1 MSEENQNQGEVVEL
15 EEEIKTEN
23 EGIQISD
30 DVVAVIAGVAVSE
43 VPGVAG
49 MAGGFAGGITEVLSG
64 KKNLAKGIKV
74 EVEGTKAKIDVNIIV
89 EYGSRI
95 PDVAFEIQNRVK
107 KAVEN
112 MTGLNVEEVNVH
124 VQGVNTD
131 SAKGENKQE
140 EVSESE
146 VENEE
151 NKWKSEWIS
160 LAFLKVTSSEFLILS
175 KIFPETVVK
184 KKRYWYTYSTKKLGG
199 IEMKILEKITLIIYS
214 NIMLIL
220 SIILSLL
227 VFGWLDIGLV
237 GDIVTKIV
245 IGETSGK
252 IVLGLSVIFILLSIK
267 CIFFDSTSR
276 EQIKERQGVLLE
288 NESGKLMISKET
300 IENLVNSVALNFQS
314 AEDVTTRVVLD
325 KENNVQVFVNLIV
338 NEEAIIKD
346 LSANLQ
352 ARIKEK
358 VKTATDLEVKEVNIT
373 VKKVAPTQQIEK

>member
-1 MSEENQNQGEVVEL
+1 MLGY
-15 EEEIKTEN
+15 I
-23 EGIQISD
+23 
-30 DVVAVIAGVAVSE
+30 
-43 VPGVAG
+43 
-49 MAGGFAGGITEVLSG
+49 
-64 KKNLAKGIKV
+64 
-74 EVEGTKAKIDVNIIV
+74 NIII
-89 EYGSRI
+89 Y
-95 PDVAFEIQNRVK
+95 K
-107 KAVEN
+107 
-112 MTGLNVEEVNVH
+112 
-124 VQGVNTD
+124 
-131 SAKGENKQE
+131 ENK
-140 EVSESE
+140 S
-146 VENEE
+146 
-151 NKWKSEWIS
+151 K
-160 LAFLKVTSSEFLILS
+160 EFLILS

-184 KKRYWYTYSTKKLGG
+184 EKRNWYTYSTEKIEKVGG

-214 NIMLIL
+214 NIMLVL
-220 SIILSLL
+220 AIILSLL

-245 IGETSGK
+245 VGETSGK

-288 NESGKLMISKET
+288 NENGKLMISKET

-325 KENNVQVFVNLIV
+325 KENNVNVFVNLIV

-352 ARIKEK
+352 AKIKEK

-373 VKKVAPTQQIEK
+373 VKKVAPTQQ